1 MLIVG
6 GCYLFGWVI
15 SNERWAVSVTNMLVG
30 LHTSLAVKLLLVNLV
45 LLVVGMFMDSAPA
58 IMLVAPILAPA
69 MASLG
74 VDPIQPEPDHRS
86 GNSAGRCLLI
96 HGNQYCKMQIW
107 RYGSK
112 CSTIPGSDAGSIS
125 DYYECS
131 GSIQNSIYFNGT
143 IETRGDVEVGRSLFL
158 YKNTNQK

>member
-1 MLIVG
+1 MGSNQTGTSMYRTSDHRCWRYHGWFLYSDRGSGGSGSLFPDFVGICIPDRWLERALEIDYRQRDHSGTVMLIVG

-69 MASLG
+69 MASLALTQFRL
-74 VDPIQPEPDHRS
+74 V
-86 GNSAGRCLLI
+86 
-96 HGNQYCKMQIW
+96 
-107 RYGSK
+107 
-112 CSTIPGSDAGSIS
+112 
-125 DYYECS
+125 
-131 GSIQNSIYFNGT
+131 
-143 IETRGDVEVGRSLFL
+143 
-158 YKNTNQK
+158 

>member
-74 VDPIQPEPDHRS
+74 VDPIQTGMIVCLNLTIGLATPPVGVCLYTTTNIARCKFGDTVRNAVPFLVAMLAALAIITNVPVVS
-86 GNSAGRCLLI
+86 RIPFILMGR
-96 HGNQYCKMQIW
+96 
-107 RYGSK
+107 
-112 CSTIPGSDAGSIS
+112 
-125 DYYECS
+125 
-131 GSIQNSIYFNGT
+131 
-143 IETRGDVEVGRSLFL
+143 
-158 YKNTNQK
+158 

>member
-74 VDPIQPEPDHRS
+74 VDPIQTGMIVCLNLTIGLATPPVGVCLYTATNIARCKFGDTVRNAVPFLVAMLAALAIITNVPVVS
-86 GNSAGRCLLI
+86 RIPFILMGR
-96 HGNQYCKMQIW
+96 
-107 RYGSK
+107 
-112 CSTIPGSDAGSIS
+112 
-125 DYYECS
+125 
-131 GSIQNSIYFNGT
+131 
-143 IETRGDVEVGRSLFL
+143 
-158 YKNTNQK
+158 